1 MNNTRKPSSLIQLLN
16 LSLLA
21 GLCSLP
27 SVSVGQQFCDEQQ
40 ATTKRRRPGQEACV
54 DRPAATTDTEVPTTT
69 ESGATP
75 VQRTDARRPGDTER
89 NANQTRNQRQVLPRK
104 MNGMPIPPL
113 DSFRDSIPVPDRWRL
128 VDSLGYTEH
137 WWDPY
142 NRNTLKGD
150 KPLHGEW
157 FFSTTI
163 TSDTVYESRKVPTP
177 VGATSTSNGNG
188 VSIYGDS
195 QQDFFAE
202 NLALEFVYY
211 KGNTTFRPP
220 DYEFRFI
227 PVINYN
233 RLELQEIQGVSP
245 KPSQGVERTDQHI
258 GIQGAFFDKH
268 LRNVS
273 VNYDFDSLRIGIQ
286 PFTADFR
293 GFLFQDSPIGLRLF
307 GTRHSNRYQY
317 NIAAFR
323 RMEKDTNSGLND
335 ASAELRDDDVLVANL
350 YIQDTLVKGYTSQF
364 TLLYNRNRETEF
376 YYDDNDFIV
385 RPASIGR
392 ETPRTY
398 DVAYVGY
405 NGDGHFGRWNLSA
418 STYAALGTEDDS
430 VFQERDSDIEAFFAA
445 AEVSRDFDW
454 IRVRGSLVYA
464 SGDQDPF
471 DDKSQG
477 FDAVLENPL
486 IAGADTSY
494 WIRQA
499 VPLIG
504 GGRVT
509 LSGRNGL
516 LPSLRSSKDE
526 GQSNFTNPGLSLI
539 GLGADLDLTPKWRLS
554 TNWNALHFAD
564 TAVLEAARNQ
574 GAIDKDIGQDIS
586 LALTYRPLNNQNIV
600 VRTSYAQLLSGDGYK
615 ALYKDENPNYLLLNL
630 VLMY

>member
-1 MNNTRKPSSLIQLLN
+1 MNNTRKHSTLIQLIN
-16 LSLLA
+16 LSVLA
-21 GLCSLP
+21 GLCTIPSL
-27 SVSVGQQFCDEQQ
+27 SFGQQFCDEQQ

-54 DRPAATTDTEVPTTT
+54 ERPAATSETEASTATT
-69 ESGATP
+69 EATP
-75 VQRTDARRPGDTER
+75 TQRTDARRPGDTER

-104 MNGMPIPPL
+104 MNGMPIPAL
-113 DSFRDSIPVPDRWRL
+113 DSFRDSIPLPDRWRL
-128 VDSLGYTEH
+128 VDSLGYTER

-142 NRNTLKGD
+142 NRNSLKGD

-163 TSDTVYESRKVPTP
+163 TSDTVYESREVPTP
-177 VGATSTSNGNG
+177 VGATSTNNGDG

-211 KGNTTFRPP
+211 KGDTTFRPP

-245 KPSQGVERTDQHI
+245 KPSQGVERTDQHV

-335 ASAELRDDDVLVANL
+335 TSADLREDDVLVANL

-364 TLLYNRNRETEF
+364 TLLHNRNRETKF

-398 DVAYVGY
+398 DVTYLGY
-405 NGDGHFGRWNLSA
+405 NGDGHFGRLNLSA
-418 STYAALGTEDDS
+418 STYAALGTEDGS

-445 AEVSRDFDW
+445 AEVSMDFDW
-454 IRVRGSLVYA
+454 MRLRGSLVYA
-464 SGDQDPF
+464 SGDKDPF
-471 DDKSQG
+471 DNKSQG

-504 GGRVT
+504 GGRVA

-526 GQSNFTNPGLSLI
+526 GQSNFTNPGLNLI
-539 GLGADLDLTPKWRLS
+539 GVGADFDLTPKLRLS
-554 TNWNALHFAD
+554 TNWNALQFVD

-574 GAIDKDIGQDIS
+574 GNIDKDIGQDLSI
-586 LALTYRPLNNQNIV
+586 ALTYRPLNNQNIV
-600 VRTSYAQLLSGDGYK
+600 LRTSYAQLLSGDGYK